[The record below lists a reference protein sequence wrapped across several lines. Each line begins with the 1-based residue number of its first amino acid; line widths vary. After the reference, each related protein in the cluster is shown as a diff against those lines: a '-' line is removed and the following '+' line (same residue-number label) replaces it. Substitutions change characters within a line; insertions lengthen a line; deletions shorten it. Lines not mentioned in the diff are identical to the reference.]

1 MIITLKDGST
11 KEYAQ
16 PMSVYEIA
24 KDISEGLARVATA
37 GELDGEVVDLRTVV
51 DKDSH
56 LNILTFDD
64 EKGAG
69 AFRHTTSHIMAQA
82 IKRLY
87 PNIKLAIGP
96 SIADGF
102 YYDVDSE
109 TPLTTDD
116 LEKIEKEM
124 KKIVKE
130 DLPITR
136 YTKSR
141 ADAIAYFKEKNEPYK
156 VELIEDLPEDAQIS
170 FYQQGEF
177 VDLCAGPH
185 LMSTKPVKAFKLTSL
200 AGAYWRGSEKNKM
213 LTRIYGTSFTKKAD
227 LEAYITRM
235 EEAKKRDHRKLG
247 KQLGLFMLRDEG
259 PGFPFFLPN
268 GMILKN
274 TLLDYWR
281 EIHRK
286 AGYVEISTP
295 IMLSRHLWE
304 TSGHWDHYKENMY
317 TTVIDDTDFAIK
329 PMNCPG
335 GILVYQSE
343 PRSYRDLPL
352 RMGELG
358 LVHRHEKSGQLHG
371 LMRVRCFTQDDAHIF
386 MMPEQI
392 REEIKGVAKLID
404 EVYQLFGFKYHVE
417 LSTRPENSM
426 GSDEDWEMATEA
438 LRGAL
443 DDLGRDYVVN
453 EGDGAFYGPKIDFH
467 LEDSIGRTWQCG
479 TIQLDF
485 QLPQR
490 FECEYIGADG
500 EKHRPIMIHR
510 VVFGSIERF
519 IGILIEH
526 FAGAFPT
533 WLSPEQVRVLPI
545 SDKYLD
551 YAQQVNAK
559 LNDEGVRSSVDSRA
573 EKIGYKIRDARLQK
587 VPYMLIVGAK
597 EEEEKL
603 VSVRS
608 RFAGDEGQ
616 TTLDA
621 FLDNIKEEIRTRVLR
636 ETVVEE
642 DEKKKD

>member
-1 MIITLKDGST
+1 M
-11 KEYAQ
+11 
-16 PMSVYEIA
+16 
-24 KDISEGLARVATA
+24 
-37 GELDGEVVDLRTVV
+37 
-51 DKDSH
+51 
-56 LNILTFDD
+56 
-64 EKGAG
+64 
-69 AFRHTTSHIMAQA
+69 
-82 IKRLY
+82 
-87 PNIKLAIGP
+87 
-96 SIADGF
+96 
-102 YYDVDSE
+102 DSE

-352 RMGELG
+352 RMGERG
-358 LVHRHEKSGQLHG
+358 SG
-371 LMRVRCFTQDDAHIF
+371 T
-386 MMPEQI
+386 P
-392 REEIKGVAKLID
+392 
-404 EVYQLFGFKYHVE
+404 
-417 LSTRPENSM
+417 S
-426 GSDEDWEMATEA
+426 
-438 LRGAL
+438 
-443 DDLGRDYVVN
+443 
-453 EGDGAFYGPKIDFH
+453 
-467 LEDSIGRTWQCG
+467 
-479 TIQLDF
+479 
-485 QLPQR
+485 
-490 FECEYIGADG
+490 
-500 EKHRPIMIHR
+500 
-510 VVFGSIERF
+510 
-519 IGILIEH
+519 
-526 FAGAFPT
+526 
-533 WLSPEQVRVLPI
+533 
-545 SDKYLD
+545 
-551 YAQQVNAK
+551 
-559 LNDEGVRSSVDSRA
+559 
-573 EKIGYKIRDARLQK
+573 
-587 VPYMLIVGAK
+587 
-597 EEEEKL
+597 
-603 VSVRS
+603 
-608 RFAGDEGQ
+608 
-616 TTLDA
+616 
-621 FLDNIKEEIRTRVLR
+621 
-636 ETVVEE
+636 
-642 DEKKKD
+642 